1 MMKRTSLCVGCLL
14 AVLLLAAGPS
24 FAAKPVVGV
33 AEFQNNARGAGWWYG
48 GVGWD
53 LSDMLTNELASLG
66 SFTVVERAKLE
77 PVLREQDLA
86 DYDRVAPGT
95 GAQIGQLTGA
105 QYLVLGSVAAYEENV
120 KGGGGGIGF
129 KGIRVGGKKEEA
141 YIAVDLRVVETT
153 SGEIAYTRTVEARAG
168 GKGFNVGVTKHGFS
182 GNMNRFEKT
191 PTGKVIRAVL
201 AEITDYLDCAMVR
214 QDSCMAEFNA
224 KEAKRKESLKGAIKL
239 D

>member
-1 MMKRTSLCVGCLL
+1 MKKAILCVACLS
-14 AVLLLAAGPS
+14 ALLLVAAGPS
-24 FAAKPVVGV
+24 LAAKPVVGV
-33 AEFQNNARGAGWWYG
+33 AEFQNNARGAGWWSG
-48 GVGWD
+48 GIGWD
-53 LSDMLTNELASLG
+53 LSDMLSNELASLG

-105 QYLVLGSVAAYEENV
+105 QYLVLGSVSSYEENV

-141 YIAVDLRVVETT
+141 YIAVDLRVVDTT
-153 SGEIAYTRTVEARAG
+153 TGEIAFTRTVEARSG
-168 GKGFNVGVTKHGFS
+168 GKGFNLGVTKYGFS
-182 GNMNRFEKT
+182 GNMNKFNKT
-191 PTGKVIRAVL
+191 PAGKVIRAVL

-214 QDSCMAEFNA
+214 QDSCMAEFDA
-224 KEAKRKESLKGAIKL
+224 KESKRRESLKGAIKL